1 MVHPPRP
8 AAIAPPQTEPP
19 WTGGLF
25 RPGETPPAL
34 AGGENTVK
42 RPQRAA
48 MPDARERKDL
58 VIYLEY

>member
-34 AGGENTVK
+34 AGGEDCEEEAPTSG
-42 RPQRAA
+42 
-48 MPDARERKDL
+48 DA
-58 VIYLEY
+58 